1 MTKSINVRIITAAA
15 FVAAATFSI
24 LSFGS
29 AAQASGNPL
38 SCHGPSGKKVM
49 DCCAQMLGANRTPS
63 WKVRAERTCH
73 ASFVTTCSRNYAG
86 VRGCFLKQ
94 TYPPVVFAKEGE
106 DSNTVSGGTS
116 GRGPNA
122 AGGQLK

>member
-1 MTKSINVRIITAAA
+1 MTKTNNLRIISTAA

-73 ASFVTTCSRNYAG
+73 ASFVVRCKYNYAG
-86 VRGCFLKQ
+86 ARGCFLG
-94 TYPPVVFAKEGE
+94 PNDNVVFAREKGGEG
-106 DSNTVSGGTS
+106 SVTVSSG

-122 AGGQLK
+122 AGGVLK

>member
-1 MTKSINVRIITAAA
+1 MTKSINLRMITTAA

-24 LSFGS
+24 LSFGN

-106 DSNTVSGGTS
+106 GSNTVSSSANTP
-116 GRGPNA
+116 GRNA
-122 AGGQLK
+122 AGGIVK

>member
-1 MTKSINVRIITAAA
+1 MTKTNNLRIITTAA

-86 VRGCFLKQ
+86 VRGCFLR
-94 TYPPVVFAKEGE
+94 PNDSVVALIKEGK
-106 DSNTVSGGTS
+106 DPVGVSAGTNTP
-116 GRGPNA
+116 GRNA
-122 AGGQLK
+122 AGGVLK